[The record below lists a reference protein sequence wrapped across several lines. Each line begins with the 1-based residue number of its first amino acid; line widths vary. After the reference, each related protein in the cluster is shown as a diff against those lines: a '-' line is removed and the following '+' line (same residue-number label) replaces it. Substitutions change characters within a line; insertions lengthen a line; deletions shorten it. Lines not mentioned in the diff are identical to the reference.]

1 MMTVRLRR
9 WLRWRWLRWRWRW
22 RFPSRW
28 RNSTCCDILVPRPTG
43 VSQSCKHLCQIK
55 KGCRIL
61 NDCCDS
67 CVIIKYIWLW
77 VLPWYDCTK
86 YTVRDHV
93 TQFIRNSVQEKNLW
107 YLVKMGH
114 YEVFKTW
121 ERYSGLQKN
130 MCRESTVPKIRCACE
145 NAEIFVIC
153 CHFLRFG
160 RVLLFPNFQ
169 TDGHQNIVLLSLS
182 EV

>member
-22 RFPSRW
+22 RCPSRW

-43 VSQSCKHLCQIK
+43 VSQGCKHLCQIK
-55 KGCRIL
+55 KGCQYSEWLLWQLCHNQIYMIVSVTL
-61 NDCCDS
+61 
-67 CVIIKYIWLW
+67 IWLYQVYCAGSRDSIYQKFSTRKKNGTWWKW
-77 VLPWYDCTK
+77 VIMKCL
-86 YTVRDHV
+86 RLESG
-93 TQFIRNSVQEKNLW
+93 TQACKKN
-107 YLVKMGH
+107 
-114 YEVFKTW
+114 
-121 ERYSGLQKN
+121 R
-130 MCRESTVPKIRCACE
+130 CRESTVPKIRCACE

-169 TDGHQNIVLLSLS
+169 TDGQQNIVLLSLS